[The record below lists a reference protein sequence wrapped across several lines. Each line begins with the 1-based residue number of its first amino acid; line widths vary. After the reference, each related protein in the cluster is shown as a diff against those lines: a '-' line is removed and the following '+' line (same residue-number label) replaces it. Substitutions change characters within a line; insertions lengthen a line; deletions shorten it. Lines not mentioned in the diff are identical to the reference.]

1 LSKLP
6 PKAYVVSEQKMRDHD
21 ITLSELI
28 SNGMS
33 DLKVQDEVGNG
44 NLPPGLLQLSNNVRI
59 YQKQQLQ

>member
-1 LSKLP
+1 
-6 PKAYVVSEQKMRDHD
+6 MRDHD